1 MGMKDT
7 ETKRYIS
14 TPAIFADA
22 FNYLLYN
29 GKQVIQPTALKP
41 VDTTEIITPY
51 GNGAKTPI
59 QKYRD
64 NMKIWA
70 AMSDGKA
77 VYVLLGSENQSSI
90 HYAMPVKDMLYDSIN
105 YAAQVDAARA
115 SYKGFQFD
123 EAGVR
128 ITYTSDEFLSGFHK
142 NDKLIPVITAVIY
155 FGAEEW
161 DAPMSIHK
169 MLDVDP
175 ALLPFIPDYRIN
187 LIAPANIDEVD
198 FTSREHEG
206 KFHTGFGTLMQV
218 IKHQNEKAVTDIIKR
233 APDVDPASADIIEEI
248 TNVKF
253 KRVYTE
259 NGGVD
264 MCKGMELHDTD
275 VKIETT
281 IEVLRE
287 MGVAETEI
295 AERVAKKFNVAIE
308 YVKELMM
315 PKAV

>member
-14 TPAIFADA
+14 NPDIFADA

-29 GKQVIQPTALKP
+29 GRQVIAPSSLKP
-41 VDTTEIITPY
+41 VDTTEIAVPY

-70 AMSDGKA
+70 AMYDGKA

-90 HYAMPVKDMLYDSIN
+90 HYAMPVKDMLYDGIN

-123 EAGVR
+123 ENGVR

-161 DAPMSIHK
+161 DAPMSIHE

-175 ALLPFIPDYRIN
+175 ALLPFIPDYRI
-187 LIAPANIDEVD
+187 IARTPVVITTFGRSLTKIDIDLNRFTIISKGNSHSFRFTCWRKYIFSPLTSALYIVFSVIRKLSYFSIRGFNI
-198 FTSREHEG
+198 SICS
-206 KFHTGFGTLMQV
+206 K
-218 IKHQNEKAVTDIIKR
+218 
-233 APDVDPASADIIEEI
+233 
-248 TNVKF
+248 
-253 KRVYTE
+253 
-259 NGGVD
+259 
-264 MCKGMELHDTD
+264 
-275 VKIETT
+275 
-281 IEVLRE
+281 
-287 MGVAETEI
+287 
-295 AERVAKKFNVAIE
+295 
-308 YVKELMM
+308 
-315 PKAV
+315 